1 MRVADALKKI
11 RKEFTNRMHI
21 DKTLFANV
29 TNELFQEQCKWD
41 SEMLLRMEAS
51 ISSAQYTTPLP
62 GISNSQPFKSKGY
75 KPNKFLIS
83 HFRCLLEVYAKCI
96 HGNYPDLDVNLIE
109 KELDVVY
116 NLVQTIKHR
125 QNNTKEDHLKL
136 LKNIFKKLMNGEI
149 KDFCYNSGYRGHSFY
164 IHYFQKNKVIYA
176 VICNLGAG
184 KSYHKQDSKNPKLY
198 YPRVLKIEDINKHIK
213 AVYKAKMTASKKL
226 LTPQAKQKLLKSIYK
241 SGKPQKNRLS
251 HDFAQTT
258 SNCVVKNY
266 LQSVLYR
273 LNDRTKYTAIV
284 NAVRSTLGS
293 HIAELHAPTLLQRD
307 VTTLNNSLANS
318 QLPYQCSSCDQ
329 LVDSLNVY
337 RSQVAIEKI
346 AEPSTIDPTVAATL
360 GGAGTGLLAGYVA
373 HQLVKNSKM
382 TENEKSLVVVASGL
396 FFGFLGGKAAHSYAQ
411 PTITERL
418 VVAEDAR
425 IPANQVMACK
435 PAQFT

>member
-1 MRVADALKKI
+1 MRVADALEKI

-21 DKTLFANV
+21 DKTLFANI
-29 TNELFQEQCKWD
+29 THELFQEQCKWD

-51 ISSAQYTTPLP
+51 ISSAQYTTRLP
-62 GISNSQPFKSKGY
+62 GIPNSQKFKSKGY
-75 KPNKFLIS
+75 KPKEFLVS

-96 HGNYPDLDVNLIE
+96 HGNYPDLDVKLIE
-109 KELDVVY
+109 KELYVVH
-116 NLVQTIKHR
+116 NLVQAIKHR
-125 QNNTKEDHLKL
+125 QNNTKKDHLDAL
-136 LKNIFKKLMNGEI
+136 RNIFKQLINGEI
-149 KDFCYNSGYRGHSFY
+149 EDFCYHSGYRGHSFY
-164 IHYFQKNKVIYA
+164 IHYFQKNKAIYA
-176 VICNLGAG
+176 VICNLGSG
-184 KSYHKQDSKNPKLY
+184 RSYHTKDSANPKLY
-198 YPRVLKIEDINKHIK
+198 YPRVLKIEDIEKHIK
-213 AVYKAKMTASKKL
+213 AVYKAKMTASKKM
-226 LTPQAKQKLLKSIYK
+226 LTPQTKQKLLKSIYK

-273 LNDRTKYTAIV
+273 LNDPTKYTEIV

-293 HIAELHAPTLLQRD
+293 HIAELHAPSLLQRD

-318 QLPYQCSSCDQ
+318 QLPYQCSSCDD

-337 RSQVAIEKI
+337 RSQVKVEKV
-346 AEPSTIDPTVAATL
+346 AEPSSVDPNVAATL
-360 GGAGTGLLAGYVA
+360 GGAGTGLLAGYVT

-382 TENEKSLVVVASGL
+382 TENEKSLVVLASGL

-418 VVAEDAR
+418 VIAEDAR
-425 IPANQVMACK
+425 IPANQVMTCR
-435 PAQFT
+435 PTQFK